1 VSGVWRTR
9 ARRRAG
15 NLRIVS
21 AEAIPSTPSPWQ
33 PDPVRQARADYTL
46 DDLRTIPPNRV
57 ELVDGVLYVTPSPSL
72 SHQTVSRRLTN
83 WLDRHAPRHL
93 RATQAVE
100 IALGPNTARQP
111 DVLLHRAEVDAS
123 RWCLHPDEVVLAV
136 EIVSPGS
143 RRMDRFTKL
152 TEYAAAGIPGYWRIE
167 QDPLHVYAYRL
178 SDQLNAVGEPQYELV
193 AEGSDVIELTE
204 PFDLKLPVAEITP

>member
-1 VSGVWRTR
+1 M
-9 ARRRAG
+9 
-15 NLRIVS
+15 S
-21 AEAIPSTPSPWQ
+21 AEPVPSTPSPWQ

-46 DDLRTIPPNRV
+46 DDLRRIPPNQV

-72 SHQTVSRRLTN
+72 NHQSVSRRLAN
-83 WLDRHAPRHL
+83 WLERHAPRDL
-93 RATQAVE
+93 RASQDVE

-111 DVLLHRAEVDAS
+111 DVLLCRADADGD
-123 RWCLHPDEVVLAV
+123 RWYLHPDEVVLAV

-152 TEYAAAGIPGYWRIE
+152 TEYAAAGIPCYWRIE
-167 QDPLHVYAYRL
+167 QDPPHVYAYRL

-193 AEGSDVIELTE
+193 TEGADVIELTE
-204 PFDLKLPVAEITP
+204 PFELKLPIAEITP